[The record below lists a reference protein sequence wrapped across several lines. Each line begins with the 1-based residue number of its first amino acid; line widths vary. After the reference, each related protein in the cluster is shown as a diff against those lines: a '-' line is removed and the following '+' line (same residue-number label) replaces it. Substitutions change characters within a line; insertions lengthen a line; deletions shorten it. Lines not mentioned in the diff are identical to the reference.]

1 MEQEL
6 SKSNKIQLLEE
17 MIEIKKYVTYK
28 DYEILCEFLEKLKEN
43 PYQSQRLYFMG
54 SLEIKIILL
63 LSKII
68 PKLGIPFSSVMYPA
82 FNNDYNKYDTPYYE
96 LGYLNE
102 FKNIKLYH
110 NLAYSVKN
118 NQYKIVLTQNN
129 NTY

>member
-1 MEQEL
+1 MNQFNYALDE
-6 SKSNKIQLLEE
+6 ITE
-17 MIEIKKYVTYK
+17 MVEIKKYVTDE
-28 DYEILCEFLEKLKEN
+28 DYEILCDFLEKLKEN

-68 PKLGIPFSSVMYPA
+68 QKLGIPFSSVMYPA
-82 FNNDYNKYDTPYYE
+82 CNNDYNKYDAPYYE

-102 FKNIKLYH
+102 YKNIKLYH
-110 NLAYSVKN
+110 NLTYSVKN
-118 NQYKIVLTQNN
+118 NQHKIVLTQDN